1 MDKRISSR
9 VSQLSAYT
17 DTHYKN
23 LQRVSIPSL
32 FDLHVERM
40 YKYDSV
46 AHNRGFYKNSLYFV
60 SNNLPIRQSYINA
73 TFVENLEYLVSKNM
87 VRPFLIFYQGRFV
100 KWEDILIRATHRYT
114 YIYLRNIDVKTWVD
128 HDDIQCILLPL
139 TGIKYRADMTLQSI
153 QTSNFGLFEDP
164 IFVFDSDG
172 KLQAGVP
179 NVNGTYTII
188 TSDSHRTDFE
198 TDMFR
203 VQTGLVYDTEIIT
216 EDKYISSDNII
227 YFAEGILPRRAIDKK
242 IFNKADYNSFFLTK
256 EPENRTYD
264 IRLFFYNHGNTSKNV
279 LQNVP
284 HRTEDLLKFDR
295 DFDFGFDRNKTYK
308 ENYSNALK
316 YIMEYNSEFMNSIYK
331 DLSNIRYSTYTGIHM
346 KSLID
351 KNNYITMSTRK
362 DGENYNKVIIHQNGL
377 LCKQY
382 HTISYKDTDFSFYI
396 EAKDIK
402 DDDVFEIMYFK
413 KSYNL
418 VKDIVLK
425 SDSDDQYYIGEDVDL
440 EDFTLFSTNLYD
452 DHKYFDIEISDT
464 AQYTIPFKYR
474 YIDSDNV
481 FEIIPKHPFY
491 YDKNCSLVSNRQF
504 RYMYKKIRRDNTTD
518 FDLTKEFRFC
528 MDADRYLVYING
540 RKINRSNFK
549 ITLVKNTRPFHRNCF
564 YTNITLKPGDMV
576 EIFYVPDKL
585 TEIHTEKKIDTNSGM
600 IMIDK
605 SKLSYNIDKELYLIY
620 INGRKIYS
628 DNIENVSK
636 NIIKIQN
643 SESIHNVSIIKHIN
657 SIDILDKLFTYNT
670 DIMER
675 FTRSIDE
682 LKLPEKLNTLFGE
695 TNLSYD
701 GNKERPFD
709 EDSVDMKHIVHKI
722 IKDFWNK
729 PYVTEGDEFIYDY
742 DTEELDLDADGN
754 IIVPTLSE

>member
-23 LQRVSIPSL
+23 LQRVSIPAL
-32 FDLHVERM
+32 YNLHVERM
-40 YKYDSV
+40 YKYDPI
-46 AHNRGFYKNSLYFV
+46 AHSRGFYKNSLYFV
-60 SNNLPIRQSYINA
+60 SNNLPIRPNYSNA
-73 TFVENLEYLVSKNM
+73 TFIEDLEYLVSKKM
-87 VRPFLIFYQGRFV
+87 IRPFLLFYQGKFV
-100 KWEDILIRATHRYT
+100 KWSDILIRATHRYT
-114 YIYLRNIDVKTWVD
+114 YIYLRNIDARAWVD

-139 TGIKYRADMTLQSI
+139 NGIIYRADMSLTAI
-153 QTSNFGLFEDP
+153 KNSNFGVFETP

-172 KLQAGVP
+172 RLQAGAP
-179 NVNGTYTII
+179 NINGSYTII
-188 TSDSHRTDFE
+188 TSDTNRTDFE

-203 VQTGLVYDTEIIT
+203 AQTGLVYDTEIVT

-227 YFAEGILPRRAIDKK
+227 YFVEGLLPKNAIKKK
-242 IFNKADYNSFFLTK
+242 IFNKMDHNSFYLTK

-264 IRLFFYNHGNTSKNV
+264 IKLFFYKHGNSSYNV

-284 HRTEDLLKFDR
+284 YRDKDILKFDK
-295 DFDFGFDRNKTYK
+295 DFDFNFDIHKTYE
-308 ENYSNALK
+308 ENYKNALT
-316 YIMEYNSEFMNSIYK
+316 YIMEYNSEFLNSVYN
-331 DLSNIRYSTYTGIHM
+331 DASNIRYDTYSGLHM

-382 HTISYKDTDFSFYI
+382 HTISYIDKDFSFYI

-402 DDDVFEIMYFK
+402 DDDIFEIMYFK

-425 SDSDDQYYIGEDVDL
+425 SAIDDQYYIGEDVDL
-440 EDFTLFSTNLYD
+440 DDFTLFSSNLYE
-452 DHKYFDIEISDT
+452 DHKYFNIEVSKM
-464 AQYTIPFKYR
+464 AQYIIPFKYR

-481 FEIIPKHPFY
+481 YEIVPKHPFY
-491 YDKNCSLVSNRQF
+491 YDKNCTLVSNRQF
-504 RYMYKKIRRDNTTD
+504 RYMYKKIKRDNITD
-518 FDLTKEFRFC
+518 FDLSEEFKFC
-528 MDADRYLVYING
+528 MDIDRYLVYING

-564 YTNITLKPGDMV
+564 YTNITLKPGDLV
-576 EIFYVPDKL
+576 EVFYVPDKL
-585 TEIHTEKKIDTNSGM
+585 TEVHTEKKIDSNSGM

-605 SKLSYNIDKELYLIY
+605 SKLSYNLDKDLYLIY
-620 INGRKIYS
+620 INGRKVHS
-628 DNIENVSK
+628 NDIENVSK
-636 NIIKIQN
+636 NIIKVQVG
-643 SESIHNVSIIKHIN
+643 ESIHNISIIKHIN
-657 SIDILDKLFTYNT
+657 SIDILHKLFSNKS

-675 FTRSIDE
+675 FIKSIDD
-682 LKLPEKLNTLFGE
+682 LQLPEKLNNLFGD
-695 TNLSYD
+695 TDISYD

-722 IKDFWNK
+722 IRDFWNK